1 MSLLVILTL
10 EDLDV
15 ILCMDVLQRLGV
27 KIDPRAGTAEPTLV
41 ASLICPQTWR
51 ISARKSVVF
60 EVKNPF
66 KEPQR
71 NVLFEPSEKL
81 PTAIRGTT
89 SLRKG
94 NKIYIRLEYTSED
107 EQVLNPEWE
116 IGTAEVVDEEP
127 DLPRTE
133 IDEVGLPSIP
143 DELSPKKKKK
153 KIRGTTNRI
162 PGCVCWEGVQVGEYP
177 SH

>member
-1 MSLLVILTL
+1 
-10 EDLDV
+10 
-15 ILCMDVLQRLGV
+15 MDVLQRLGV
-27 KIDPRAGTAEPTLV
+27 KIDTRAGTTEPTLV
-41 ASLICPQTWR
+41 ASLIRPQETWR
-51 ISARKSVVF
+51 IPARKSVVF

-81 PTAIRGTT
+81 PTTIRGTT
-89 SLRKG
+89 SLGKG
-94 NKIYIRLEYTSED
+94 NGLCICLENTSED

-133 IDEVGLPSIP
+133 IDEVGLPGIP
-143 DELSPKKKKK
+143 DKLSPEKKG
-153 KIRGTTNRI
+153 IRSPTTRI
-162 PGCVCWEGVQVGEYP
+162 PGCVCWEGVQAGEHT
-177 SH
+177 SHWAWDPHKRTSN